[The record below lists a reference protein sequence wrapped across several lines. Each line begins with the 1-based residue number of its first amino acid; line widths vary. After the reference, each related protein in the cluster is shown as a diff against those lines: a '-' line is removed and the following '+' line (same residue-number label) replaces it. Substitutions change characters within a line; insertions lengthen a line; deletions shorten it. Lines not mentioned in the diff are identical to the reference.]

1 MRKFSWKAL
10 IIGIGIAAQLAVP
23 VWMLTKRH
31 LILTRGERVT
41 LRVSL
46 YDPRDLFMGHYVR
59 LSAVTVPLALEG
71 VPQNYLRYYCDQR
84 YARPLERLVAAGG
97 LTAELDVRVWRGSAL
112 AEELRINGIPAYDYM
127 RGNTAQAAATA
138 APRPILWEPESPML
152 WALAN
157 DWDRRETV
165 LGSHLTDA
173 THLLLRIPD
182 PILLHTLAEPLGL
195 TLPATVRPV
204 TPKETEAFRSA
215 LNGLRRWLEPSVAIA
230 LPLFTGL
237 PEGIACD
244 KPFAEQAKAYYEGL
258 RELCPDRPW
267 FEKRGRR
274 TFYGIPP
281 EDRADEILDALR
293 TAFPEAEWLPADP
306 AKGDVP
312 VLHTFAAPVTDL
324 TAAQAVALAENPE
337 AAITPERREAIIAAL
352 IAELLR
358 CRESAADPASLD
370 ALLDEL
376 LLCLPERALWKWFEV
391 CPNYDAY
398 RCLLRD
404 LRTAEARGLPVF
416 LGGWNAVRD
425 PEGDPPVPPKP
436 RLHTSSADLLGLARR
451 IPSLAPPAPSP

>member
-10 IIGIGIAAQLAVP
+10 IIGVGIAAQLAVP

-59 LSAVTVPLALEG
+59 LEAVTVPLALEG

-97 LTAELDVRVWRGSAL
+97 LTAELDVRVWRGNAL
-112 AEELRINGIPAYDYM
+112 AEGLRINGIPAYDYV

-152 WALAN
+152 WTLAK

-204 TPKETEAFRSA
+204 TPKETTTFAS
-215 LNGLRRWLEPSVAIA
+215 GLTDLRFWLEPAVAIA

-237 PEGIACD
+237 PEGIACN
-244 KPFAEQAKAYYEGL
+244 KPFAEQAKAYYGSL

-267 FEKRGRR
+267 LKKRGRR

-281 EDRADEILDALR
+281 EDRADEILNALR
-293 TAFPEAEWLPADP
+293 TAFPEAEWLPLDP
-306 AKGDVP
+306 AKGDAP
-312 VLHTFAAPVTDL
+312 VLHTFAPPASDL
-324 TAAQAVALAENPE
+324 SAAEAVALLENPE
-337 AAITPERREAIIAAL
+337 TDIRTRSKAIVAAL
-352 IAELLR
+352 VAELLSR
-358 CRESAADPASLD
+358 REGTDDPTRLD
-370 ALLDEL
+370 SLLDSL
-376 LLCLPERALWKWFEV
+376 LLRLPEYTLDRWFRD
-391 CPNYDAY
+391 CPDYDAY
-398 RCLLRD
+398 CRLIRD
-404 LRTAEARGLPVF
+404 LREAEARGIPVC
-416 LGGWNAVRD
+416 LGGWAAVRTLS
-425 PEGDPPVPPKP
+425 GDPPRPPEP
-436 RLHTSSADLLGLARR
+436 IEPSAADLLGIARE
-451 IPSLAPPAPSP
+451 ILSTGVGQGAVSK